1 MENTMPIRAAPYQHQ
16 REAYDFALRL
26 FGASEGGDAAPVSKG
41 CFYLMDMGTG
51 KTLTSIAVMGTL
63 YQRGLIGRVLVVAP
77 LSITGVW
84 EAEINRFADFDCNLA
99 VLSGTLAKK
108 ADTLRHLTSSVLQY
122 CQPLQV
128 AVVNYE
134 SCWRLEKEISAWKPD
149 LIIADESHKIKTHNT
164 AASKALHRLGAS
176 AKYKLALT
184 GTPVTNK
191 ALDVFS
197 QFKFLNPSVFGNS
210 FYSFRNRYFSM
221 TGYGNHTPVLKRTM
235 EPELTRKI
243 HSISYRATKAECL
256 DLPPYTDVTIG
267 VDLEPAAA
275 KLYRELVKDS
285 YTQLGSE
292 DVSATNILTRLLRL
306 SQLTGGFLSS
316 DENAKPQPVSA
327 AKLNALADLIET
339 AQESGQKMVVIAR
352 FIPEITA
359 IKALLEKRG
368 IGYSAISGE
377 TKDRS
382 EQVRRFQEEPDVTVF
397 VGQISTAGLGIT
409 LTAASTLVF
418 YSTNYSMSDYE
429 QTRARIHRVGQI
441 SHCTYY
447 HIIAKSTVDEKVLKA
462 LGDKADLAK
471 TLIDDYRDG
480 MNPFQ

>member
-1 MENTMPIRAAPYQHQ
+1 MLIRAAPYAHQ

-26 FGASEGGDAAPVSKG
+26 FGASEGGDAATVSKG

-63 YQRGLIGRVLVVAP
+63 YQRGLIGRVLIVAP
-77 LSITGVW
+77 LSILGVW
-84 EAEINRFADFDCNLA
+84 AGEMEKFAGFDFAAA
-99 VLSGTLAKK
+99 VLEGSMAKK
-108 ADTLRHLTSSVLQY
+108 IDTLRHLDGK
-122 CQPLQV
+122 PLQV
-128 AVVNYE
+128 AVVGYE
-134 SCWRLEKEISAWKPD
+134 SMWRMEDEIAKWKPD
-149 LIIADESHKIKTHNT
+149 LIICDESHRIKTHNAK
-164 AASKALHRLGAS
+164 AAKAAHRLGAA

-197 QFKFLNPSVFGNS
+197 QFKFLNPAVFGNS
-210 FYSFRNRYFSM
+210 FYSFRNRYFNM

-316 DENAKPQPVSA
+316 EQRDAAPYCATRQLHKVSSV
-327 AKLNALADLIET
+327 KLDALADLIET
-339 AQESGQKMVVIAR
+339 AQESGQKLVIIAR

-368 IGYSAISGE
+368 IDYSAISGE

-429 QTRARIHRVGQI
+429 QTRARIHRVGQA

-447 HIIAKSTVDEKVLKA
+447 HIIAKGTVDEKVLKA

-471 TLIDDYRDG
+471 TLIDDYRKG